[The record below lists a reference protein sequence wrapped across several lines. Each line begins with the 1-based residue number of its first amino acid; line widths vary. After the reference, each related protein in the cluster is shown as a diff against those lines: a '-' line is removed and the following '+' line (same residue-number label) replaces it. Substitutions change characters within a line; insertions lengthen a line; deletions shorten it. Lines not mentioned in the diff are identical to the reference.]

1 MIMCLPRTQASS
13 VERSALG
20 DFSPVYS
27 QKLEMGFR
35 PDLRTFHSRF
45 CRQLT
50 NWTFKGLL
58 AYSRS
63 SGSKNELFLFIYNR
77 FSEHLNCSR
86 LLRHVQLSVPRS
98 ANQTVLS
105 AVVMLLLP
113 PSTSPVR
120 LLLQRT
126 AHKSATAC
134 ASVPVQRS
142 VVQVHDEELTVAHC
156 YTLLAYRVRLTAIIV
171 AVVTAL
177 FNAAMQ
183 RLKETD
189 LWHNLQ

>member
-1 MIMCLPRTQASS
+1 MIMCLSRTQATS
-13 VERSALG
+13 VVSGVRLEIFPPLTRKNYIALP
-20 DFSPVYS
+20 F
-27 QKLEMGFR
+27 LLATR
-35 PDLRTFHSRF
+35 
-45 CRQLT
+45 T
-50 NWTFKGLL
+50 NWEFKGLL
-58 AYSRS
+58 ANSRS
-63 SGSKNELFLFIYNR
+63 SGSKNELFFFICNR